1 MKIISVMQVEE
12 KNHLKNKNKIK
23 INANNIVSFNRVAV
37 AV

>member
-1 MKIISVMQVEE
+1 MKIISVMQVVE
-12 KNHLKNKNKIK
+12 KNHLKNKNKK

>member
-1 MKIISVMQVEE
+1 MKIINVMQVVE
-12 KNHLKNKNKIK
+12 KKPLKKLKKK